1 MKARADEEKPTV
13 ITYSG
18 EIKLDVVVQEAI
30 YNATCAL
37 QFKLEIMRNSNSWFV
52 SQASYYNLNS
62 IMSLAG
68 SETALWKV

>member
-1 MKARADEEKPTV
+1 MDHNLYFCGQLFAGSITTAMKARADEEKPTV

-37 QFKLEIMRNSNSWFV
+37 QFKLEIMRNSNS
-52 SQASYYNLNS
+52 
-62 IMSLAG
+62 
-68 SETALWKV
+68 